1 LYIQSNMNWEIGTSY
16 NLIEKGGTVT
26 ELGTLLT
33 IHSNG
38 SLEFKK
44 SDNCTH
50 VYTVE
55 SNVRYEIRG
64 S

>member
-1 LYIQSNMNWEIGTSY
+1 MNWKIGTYY

-26 ELGTLLT
+26 ELGKLLM
-33 IHSNG
+33 IHLDG

-55 SNVRYEIRG
+55 PNVRYEIRG
-64 S
+64 P

>member
-1 LYIQSNMNWEIGTSY
+1 MNWEIGTSY

-26 ELGTLLT
+26 ELGKLLR
-33 IHSNG
+33 IHPDG

-55 SNVRYEIRG
+55 PNVQYEIRG

>member
-1 LYIQSNMNWEIGTSY
+1 MNWKIGTSY

-26 ELGTLLT
+26 ELGKLLT
-33 IHSNG
+33 IYPDG

-55 SNVRYEIRG
+55 LNVRYEIRG

>member
-1 LYIQSNMNWEIGTSY
+1 MNWQIGTNY

-26 ELGTLLT
+26 ELGTLQT
-33 IHSNG
+33 ILLNG

-44 SDNCTH
+44 SDGCTH

-55 SNVRYEIRG
+55 PNVRYEIRG
-64 S
+64 P

>member
-1 LYIQSNMNWEIGTSY
+1 MNWQIGTNY

-26 ELGTLLT
+26 ELGKLLM

-55 SNVRYEIRG
+55 RNVRYEIRG
-64 S
+64 P

>member
-1 LYIQSNMNWEIGTSY
+1 MNWKVGTAY

-26 ELGTLLT
+26 ELGKLLR
-33 IHSNG
+33 IHLDG

-55 SNVRYEIRG
+55 PNVRYEIRG
-64 S
+64 P